1 MATDKLIYEYAIHFT
16 KAFAKFI
23 GVEGGDY
30 EAKSITLKQT
40 EKRADLFLI
49 SPSGTNVVLV
59 ETQGYDDAYLY
70 HRMVTAKMLYCL
82 QFRYFG
88 KMDAIAIFLEESH
101 FRAAELFHEQFDATA
116 ALKFSPKII
125 VLGRLKVD
133 ELRRTGDVYLIP
145 LFPLCD
151 ISPSEI
157 EQQAPAWAE
166 QIKTA
171 PELDEEE
178 RRSLIGLLG
187 GFMSHRIKALSRNL
201 LNKILGGLSMEDTL
215 VGQEIMRLGTQRMLL
230 KQIAAR
236 FGVVPEDIR
245 QKIQEIDNDDDLDQ
259 IAVALFKIQSV
270 DELKKLIH

>member
-1 MATDKLIYEYAIHFT
+1 
-16 KAFAKFI
+16 
-23 GVEGGDY
+23 
-30 EAKSITLKQT
+30 
-40 EKRADLFLI
+40 
-49 SPSGTNVVLV
+49 VL
-59 ETQGYDDAYLY
+59 
-70 HRMVTAKMLYCL
+70 
-82 QFRYFG
+82 
-88 KMDAIAIFLEESH
+88 S
-101 FRAAELFHEQFDATA
+101 
-116 ALKFSPKII
+116 
-125 VLGRLKVD
+125 RLKVD
-133 ELRRTGDVYLIP
+133 ELRRTGDVHLIP

-187 GFMSHRIKALSRNL
+187 GFMSHRIKKLSRNR

-215 VGQEIMRLGTQRMLL
+215 VGQEIMRLGSQRLLL

-236 FGVVPEDIR
+236 FGAVPENIR
-245 QKIQEIDNDDDLDQ
+245 QKIQEIGNDDVLDQ

-270 DELKKLIH
+270 DELKTLIH

>member
-1 MATDKLIYEYAIHFT
+1 
-16 KAFAKFI
+16 
-23 GVEGGDY
+23 
-30 EAKSITLKQT
+30 
-40 EKRADLFLI
+40 
-49 SPSGTNVVLV
+49 
-59 ETQGYDDAYLY
+59 
-70 HRMVTAKMLYCL
+70 
-82 QFRYFG
+82 
-88 KMDAIAIFLEESH
+88 MDAIAIFLEESH
-101 FRAAELFHEQFDATA
+101 FRAAELFHQQFDATA

-125 VLGRLKVD
+125 VLSRLKVD
-133 ELRRTGDVYLIP
+133 DLRRAGDVHLIP

-171 PELDEEE
+171 PELNEEE

-187 GFMSHRIKALSRNL
+187 GFMSHRNKALSRNL
-201 LNKILGGLSMEDTL
+201 LNKILGGLYMEDTL

-236 FGVVPEDIR
+236 FGAVPESIR

-259 IAVALFKIQSV
+259 IAIALFKIQSV
-270 DELKKLIH
+270 DELKNLVN